1 MVVGDSRRLGGSPLS
16 TGGDVGVGCFGG
28 RMIVEEA
35 VWKCCMYSLSQYLR
49 FPFVYKGE
57 DMDGLSRLQKIFM
70 NYLEVLQY
78 LGLNCLC
85 ISNLNMQSQK
95 VSLNCT
101 KTSLIAHRQR
111 HRESME
117 VTHRVVTEDR

>member
-1 MVVGDSRRLGGSPLS
+1 
-16 TGGDVGVGCFGG
+16 
-28 RMIVEEA
+28 MIVEEA
-35 VWKCCMYSLSQYLR
+35 VWKCRMYSLSQYLR

-57 DMDGLSRLQKIFM
+57 DMDGLSRLQTFYELPRSFAILGIELSLHFKFK
-70 NYLEVLQY
+70 YAVTKSPLQ
-78 LGLNCLC
+78 
-85 ISNLNMQSQK
+85 

-101 KTSLIAHRQR
+101 KTALIAHRQR